1 MTDNPIG
8 TPGPSARTVSGIS
21 GAASGILLRY
31 CSGRPPRETAASPP
45 LLRQTPRRP
54 FAPA

>member
-8 TPGPSARTVSGIS
+8 TPGPSARTVSGICAV
-21 GAASGILLRY
+21 AAGILLRHG
-31 CSGRPPRETAASPP
+31 SRRRPHETAASPP